1 MIINPFIKY
10 QILDWHFLVIMLG
23 VQKKEKLWEM
33 YKQNFRKYISCH
45 WRSIK
50 CLFSHIWQASFK
62 SAFFDILSLLQ
73 LIYSGCIP
81 REQVLYY
88 TFWWL
93 FCFWMP
99 GWQVSNLWLIYDVRL
114 VKSRLVKVKGML
126 FENLENIGNTLELYY
141 IPTKS
146 ISGTQF
152 ANKWQ
157 NAQLLQQVL
166 SLLWRQS
173 RKISNWLWT
182 VSVQLKI
189 VSTS

>member
-1 MIINPFIKY
+1 MINLILERNYKSFYCLKAWNLWVLCFLFCPESNWFIAEFWIYFTHHKY
-10 QILDWHFLVIMLG
+10 HPCWASMDILKQLRYFDHKSFHQIPDLG
-23 VQKKEKLWEM
+23 LTLFSDYVRCAKKDKLWEM

-73 LIYSGCIP
+73 LIYSGCIR

-99 GWQVSNLWLIYDVRL
+99 GWQVSNLW
-114 VKSRLVKVKGML
+114 
-126 FENLENIGNTLELYY
+126 
-141 IPTKS
+141 
-146 ISGTQF
+146 
-152 ANKWQ
+152 
-157 NAQLLQQVL
+157 
-166 SLLWRQS
+166 
-173 RKISNWLWT
+173 
-182 VSVQLKI
+182 
-189 VSTS
+189 